1 MTEEQ
6 ASGVEEVTAS
16 VNEISNLL
24 EGNSKEAVDIAG
36 IAEESAASID
46 ELKQVIQQVNSGTEQ
61 VSKAV
66 AYFIV

>member
-1 MTEEQ
+1 
-6 ASGVEEVTAS
+6 